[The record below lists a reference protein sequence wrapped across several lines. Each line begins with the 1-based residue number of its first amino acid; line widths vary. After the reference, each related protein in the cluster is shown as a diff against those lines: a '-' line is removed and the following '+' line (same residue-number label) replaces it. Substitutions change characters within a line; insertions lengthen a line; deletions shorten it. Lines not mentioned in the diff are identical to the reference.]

1 MTRRF
6 LPDQDRRAREE
17 LNRLLGIDTKA
28 ARYTWTAA
36 VVLLLMGMIY
46 VIRETIVIFVI
57 ALLFAYLLYPL
68 VDVIDQRLTART
80 RTPALAIAY
89 LIVISL
95 LTVFGAFIGNQ
106 VLTQARYLSQ
116 NPPDPEAFIDNVGNQ
131 HPQLKPAL
139 DYVKG
144 DLRVR
149 AREMMA
155 KAPQF
160 GMRVVSESR
169 NLIFI
174 VIVPILAFFI
184 LKDGRR
190 IRDAFIEIV
199 GDRGEAVSEALA
211 DIHSMLLQY
220 MRALLYLCLATLTS
234 FMIFLNVMG
243 VPYATLLAS
252 IAFPLEFIPLVGP
265 LLAALTIIGV
275 TAFSGYSH
283 VFWVIVFL
291 GIYRMFQDY
300 VLSPN
305 LMSRGVELHPLLVI
319 FGVFAGGEIGGV
331 TGIFLSVPVLALI
344 RLMYHR
350 FARSRRI
357 QTRPAL
363 TT

>member
-1 MTRRF
+1 M
-6 LPDQDRRAREE
+6 
-17 LNRLLGIDTKA
+17 LGIDTKA

-36 VVLLLMGMIY
+36 VVLLLMGMVY

-139 DYVKG
+139 DYVKD
-144 DLRVR
+144 DLRAR
-149 AREMMA
+149 ARELMS

-160 GMRVVSESR
+160 GMQVVSESR
-169 NLIFI
+169 NLIFV
-174 VIVPILAFFI
+174 VIIPILAFFI
-184 LKDGRR
+184 LKDGRQ
-190 IRDAFIEIV
+190 IRDAFIRIV
-199 GDRGEAVSEALA
+199 GDNRGEAVNEALN

-220 MRALLYLCLATLTS
+220 MRALLYLCLATLIS
-234 FMIFLNVMG
+234 FMIFLNAMG
-243 VPYATLLAS
+243 VPYAALLAS

-265 LLAALTIIGV
+265 LIAALTIIGV
-275 TAFSGYSH
+275 SAFSGYTH
-283 VFWVIVFL
+283 VVWIIVFL
-291 GIYRMFQDY
+291 GVYRTFQDY

-305 LMSRGVELHPLLVI
+305 LMSRGVALHPLLVI

>member
-1 MTRRF
+1 
-6 LPDQDRRAREE
+6 
-17 LNRLLGIDTKA
+17 
-28 ARYTWTAA
+28 
-36 VVLLLMGMIY
+36 MGTVY
-46 VIRETIVIFVI
+46 VIRETLVMFII

-68 VDVIDQRLTART
+68 VDLIDRRLTART
-80 RTPALAIAY
+80 RTPALALAY
-89 LIVISL
+89 LIFIGL
-95 LTVFGAFIGNQ
+95 LTVFGAFIGGQ

-116 NPPDPEAFIDNVGNQ
+116 NPPDPAAFIDNLGNA

-144 DLRVR
+144 DLRGR
-149 AREMMA
+149 ARDLMS

-160 GMRVVSESR
+160 GMRVISESR
-169 NLIFI
+169 NLIYI

-199 GDRGEAVSEALA
+199 GNRGDTVSEALA
-211 DIHSMLLQY
+211 DIHTMLLQY
-220 MRALLYLCLATLTS
+220 MRALLYLCLATLAS
-234 FMIFLNVMG
+234 FMIFLNIMG

-265 LLAALTIIGV
+265 LMAALTIIGV
-275 TAFSGYSH
+275 SAFSGYPH
-283 VFWVIVFL
+283 VLWVILFL
-291 GIYRMFQDY
+291 GIYRTFQDY
-300 VLSPN
+300 VLSPH

-350 FARSRRI
+350 FARRRRI
-357 QTRPAL
+357 QTRPVL

>member
-1 MTRRF
+1 VLKER
-6 LPDQDRRAREE
+6 
-17 LNRLLGIDTKA
+17 NSLLGIDQKA

-36 VVLLLMGMIY
+36 VVLLLMGLIY
-46 VIRETIVIFVI
+46 VIRETIVIFII

-68 VDVIDQRLTART
+68 VDVIDKRLTART
-80 RTPALAIAY
+80 RTPALALAY
-89 LIVISL
+89 LICIGL
-95 LTVFGAFIGNQ
+95 LTVFGAFIGGQ

-116 NPPDPEAFIDNVGNQ
+116 NPPDPEAFIDNLGNQ

-144 DLRVR
+144 DFRSR
-149 AREMMA
+149 ARDLME

-160 GMRVVSESR
+160 GMRVISESR
-169 NLIFI
+169 NLIYV

-199 GDRGEAVSEALA
+199 GDRGEAVSEALG
-211 DIHSMLLQY
+211 DIHTMLLQY
-220 MRALLYLCLATLTS
+220 MRALLYLCLATLTC

-265 LLAALTIIGV
+265 LIAALTIIGV
-275 TAFSGYSH
+275 SAFSGYSH
-283 VFWVIVFL
+283 VLWLIIFL
-291 GIYRMFQDY
+291 GVYRTFQDY
-300 VLSPN
+300 VLSPH

-331 TGIFLSVPVLALI
+331 TGIFLSVPMLALI
-344 RLMYHR
+344 RLTYHR
-350 FARSRRI
+350 FARRRRI

>member
-1 MTRRF
+1 M
-6 LPDQDRRAREE
+6 
-17 LNRLLGIDTKA
+17 LGIDSKA

-139 DYVKG
+139 DYVKD

-149 AREMMA
+149 ARELMS

-160 GMRVVSESR
+160 GMQVVSESR
-169 NLIFI
+169 NLIFV
-174 VIVPILAFFI
+174 VIIPILAFFI
-184 LKDGRR
+184 LKDGRQ
-190 IRDAFIEIV
+190 IRDAFIRIV
-199 GDRGEAVSEALA
+199 GDNRGEAVSEALN

-220 MRALLYLCLATLTS
+220 MRALLYLCLATLIS
-234 FMIFLNVMG
+234 FMIFLNAMG
-243 VPYATLLAS
+243 VPYAALLAS

-265 LLAALTIIGV
+265 LIAALTIIGV
-275 TAFSGYSH
+275 SAFSGYTH
-283 VFWVIVFL
+283 VVWVIVFL
-291 GIYRMFQDY
+291 GVYRTFQDY

-305 LMSRGVELHPLLVI
+305 LMSRGVALHPLLVI